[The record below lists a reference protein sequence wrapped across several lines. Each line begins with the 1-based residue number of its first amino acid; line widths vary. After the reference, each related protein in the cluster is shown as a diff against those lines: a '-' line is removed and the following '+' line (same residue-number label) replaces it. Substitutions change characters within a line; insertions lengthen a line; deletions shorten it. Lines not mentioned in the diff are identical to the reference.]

1 MQHVRSWRMDLSSRF
16 AIEPSVV
23 VRNLG
28 EEMVILN
35 LVSGTYFGLD
45 PVGARIWELIG
56 EDKTLA
62 EVCEVILEE
71 YDVSREALERDTLK
85 LVEDLLAKEL
95 ISAS

>member
-1 MQHVRSWRMDLSSRF
+1 MKLTDKITISSEVVARGVGKDL
-16 AIEPSVV
+16 VLLH
-23 VRNLG
+23 LG
-28 EEMVILN
+28 
-35 LVSGTYFGLD
+35 SGTYFGLD